1 MDQDGFEDFE
11 INLESTLGI
20 NLVNAGLLRHPG
32 QSFIPCSFS
41 KYLLDMH
48 SVSDPVLAVGE
59 RKRCTARDPLAL
71 WEADR
76 R

>member
-11 INLESTLGI
+11 INLESILEI
-20 NLVNAGLLRHPG
+20 NLVNTGLLRHSG
-32 QSFIPCSFS
+32 QSFIPCSSS

-48 SVSDPVLAVGE
+48 RVSDPILAVGE
-59 RKRCTARDPLAL
+59 REGCRVRDPLAL

-76 R
+76 P